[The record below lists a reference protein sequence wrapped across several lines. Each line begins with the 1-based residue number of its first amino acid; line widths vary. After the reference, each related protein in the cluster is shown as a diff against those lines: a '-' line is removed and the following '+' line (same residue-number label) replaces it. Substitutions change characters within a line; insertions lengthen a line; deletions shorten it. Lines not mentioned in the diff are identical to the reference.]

1 MINSVWEL
9 YTTSA
14 FVKLDILDGLG
25 FEKPA
30 AGQSCEGLRVSIYFD
45 QKNARAYNESLRWVL
60 KDGHCML
67 FLLPRK
73 LAPRQSKSRYDSISC
88 YIHPSSQSHNDIPCE
103 TDEELKA
110 GNTKAWSW
118 SCSEQYGIEHM
129 GYNQV
134 IVMLVKIL
142 LT

>member
-45 QKNARAYNESLRWVL
+45 QKNARAYNESLR
-60 KDGHCML
+60 
-67 FLLPRK
+67 
-73 LAPRQSKSRYDSISC
+73 
-88 YIHPSSQSHNDIPCE
+88 
-103 TDEELKA
+103 
-110 GNTKAWSW
+110 
-118 SCSEQYGIEHM
+118 
-129 GYNQV
+129 
-134 IVMLVKIL
+134 
-142 LT
+142 